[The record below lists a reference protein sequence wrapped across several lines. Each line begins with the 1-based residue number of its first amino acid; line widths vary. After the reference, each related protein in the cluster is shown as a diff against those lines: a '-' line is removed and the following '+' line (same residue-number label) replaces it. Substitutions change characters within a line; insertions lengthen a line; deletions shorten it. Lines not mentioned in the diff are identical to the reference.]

1 MKKIEKIFKIYTVKD
16 LIRIIDR
23 KFGLGAI
30 EKLFASNWFNPFYTL
45 YLNLR
50 SFPLNQAIRL
60 PLFVYGLPH
69 FYCLSGRMLV
79 EGSIITG
86 MIKFNK
92 TMSGAPSNMAV
103 PSEINNQ
110 GIIVFKGRGF
120 IGTGNKIFV
129 AFKGKLEIGENFKIT
144 DWCNIGCFTSVKIG
158 AQSRITHRCQL
169 LDSNYHYVAD
179 FEKGVVP
186 YHSHP
191 ISIGNGCWIC
201 NSSTVSGGT
210 ILPDFTIVAS
220 NSLVNKDY
228 STFPTDSMIGGVPA
242 KLIKTG
248 LRKIEN
254 SMVEK
259 KIIDYYRSHPS
270 DIYKI
275 PFQDNSDL
283 YSFVDHFK

>member
-1 MKKIEKIFKIYTVKD
+1 MKSLRKVFRTYAIKD
-16 LIRIIDR
+16 LIQIIDR

-30 EKLFASNWFNPFYTL
+30 EKFFASNWFNPFYTL
-45 YLNLR
+45 YLNFR
-50 SFPLNQAIRL
+50 SFSFNQAIRL
-60 PLFVYGLPH
+60 PFFVYGFPH
-69 FYCLSGRMLV
+69 FSCLSGRMIV
-79 EGSIITG
+79 EGDVTTG

-92 TMSGAPSNMAV
+92 IMPGAPSNMAI

-110 GIIVFKGRGF
+110 GIIIFRGKGF

-191 ISIGNGCWIC
+191 IFIGKGCWIC
-201 NSSTVSGGT
+201 NSSTVSGGS

-220 NSLVNKDY
+220 NSLVYKVY
-228 STFPTDSMIGGVPA
+228 STLPVNSMIGGAPA

-254 SMVEK
+254 SIVEK
-259 KIIDYYRSHPS
+259 RIFDYYRSHPEN
-270 DIYKI
+270 IYNI
-275 PFQDNSDL
+275 PPQDNSDL
-283 YSFVDHFK
+283 YSFVDYFR